1 MKTEYIHEINTIQA
15 FDGELYISYDNDKA
29 LVFNINNLF
38 MDIPYIVHLVCKENK
53 KEQERILLELKTILD
68 KTD

>member
-1 MKTEYIHEINTIQA
+1 MDTEYIHEINSIQA
-15 FDGELYISYDNDKA
+15 SDGEIYMSYENDKT
-29 LVFNINNLF
+29 LVFNVINLF
-38 MDIPYIVHLVCKENK
+38 KDLPNIIDLVCKENK

>member
-15 FDGELYISYDNDKA
+15 SDGELYIGYDNDKT
-29 LVFNINNLF
+29 LVFNIDTLF
-38 MDIPYIVHLVCKENK
+38 KDLPYIVDLVCKENK